1 MMDGKK
7 QTAQRIMYDA
17 FGIIAEKTKGEPLDV
32 FRKAVNNVQPA
43 IEVRSRRVGG
53 STYQVPSEV
62 RPDRRIALAIKW
74 ILTYCRARN
83 EKSMSLKLANELMA
97 AALGEGSSVKKKKTY
112 IKWLKQIKLL
122 RTLSGKAELK
132 NSVKFIKTNKE

>member
-1 MMDGKK
+1 
-7 QTAQRIMYDA
+7 
-17 FGIIAEKTKGEPLDV
+17 
-32 FRKAVNNVQPA
+32 
-43 IEVRSRRVGG
+43 
-53 STYQVPSEV
+53 
-62 RPDRRIALAIKW
+62 
-74 ILTYCRARN
+74 
-83 EKSMSLKLANELMA
+83 MSLKLANELMA